1 MNNRTYVCFTCR
13 TTARVPAQRITQVC
27 RQCREPAEHVYYKF
41 KIPRRDEDAGWEDLQ
56 TKVRAV
62 NRKLKS
68 NALTG
73 LRKERAKL
81 ERLLAEVARSQPDRQ
96 RSLRFKL
103 KTVQIRTEQWSTW

>member
-27 RQCREPAEHVYYKF
+27 RQCRAPAEHVYYKF
-41 KIPRRDEDAGWEDLQ
+41 KIPRRGEDDGWEELQ
-56 TKVRAV
+56 VKVRAV

-68 NALTG
+68 NALSW

-81 ERLLAEVARSQPDRQ
+81 ERLLAEAPPSQQGRQ

-103 KTVQIRTEQWSTW
+103 KTVQVKTEQWSTW